1 VEKAALDHSAT
12 AAGRCLLNSLLP
24 KPNWNHTDAV
34 TSKLAHAK
42 KPELMTRHFFP
53 RENAKTRKQN
63 PIDLKIMQTSVC
75 ESIHTQETV
84 PADDLVF
91 LPESVQVL
99 PFKTTVCVTR
109 NLWRSLIGNSR
120 FFPRD
125 ELLEDVSSYLTFALL
140 GLVGFDLQRTPTTD
154 SMLMP
159 IVCRSGSSVMR
170 LTLHRP
176 LRLMTLSL
184 PGEIL
189 PIID

>member
-1 VEKAALDHSAT
+1 M
-12 AAGRCLLNSLLP
+12 
-24 KPNWNHTDAV
+24 
-34 TSKLAHAK
+34 TSKPAHAK
-42 KPELMTRHFFP
+42 KPELMTKHFFP
-53 RENAKTRKQN
+53 HENPKPPKQN
-63 PIDLKIMQTSVC
+63 PIELKIMQTSVC
-75 ESIHTQETV
+75 ESIHTHETV

-91 LPESVQVL
+91 LRDGVQVL
-99 PFKTTVCVTR
+99 PFKTTICVTR
-109 NLWRSLIGNSR
+109 NLWRSLIGSSR

-140 GLVGFDLQRTPTTD
+140 GMVGFELERTQTTD